1 MATLTCSLNVTIPST
16 VIVTW
21 LHNGSVVM
29 TASSNGN
36 TTTLQIENP
45 QPSDAGVYQCVF
57 NDTAGYVLRRRT
69 NLLIVGKLVILTD
82 CAVVCMYVYVLYICA
97 RVFV

>member
-1 MATLTCSLNVTIPST
+1 MATLMCSLNVTIPST
-16 VIVTW
+16 VTVTW

-36 TTTLQIENP
+36 TTTLQIRDL

-57 NDTAGYVLRRRT
+57 NDTAGYVLRRST
-69 NLLIVGKLVILTD
+69 NLLIVGMLMILTD
-82 CAVVCMYVYVLYICA
+82 YCVCICA
-97 RVFV
+97 HMCMCVYKQE